1 MDSRYA
7 AEMLACASR
16 FAPQL
21 QEYYCY
27 CIGHRQEHLAGP
39 LLARAPGAVPVLIG
53 ISPEELVRV
62 RDALRPAEVMGF
74 VADVFSP
81 GWERELPAAPAL
93 IGITSLLG
101 SVADRKKEAFLREAA
116 ARLRPGGVLIWSD
129 LFLPQSL
136 ELYERYQA
144 AEAEEL
150 CRNEPGLTAEAAVRR
165 IAEYHRSL
173 YGIPVLFDRA
183 RELLYDAGF
192 GSVDAVWKQY
202 GYAALVAVR

>member
-7 AEMLACASR
+7 AEMLECASR
-16 FAPQL
+16 FAPRL
-21 QEYYCY
+21 PEYYCY
-27 CIGHRQEHLAGP
+27 CIGHRQEYLAGP
-39 LLARAPGAVPVLIG
+39 LLARTPGAVPVLIG

-74 VADVFSP
+74 VTDVFSP
-81 GWERELPAAPAL
+81 GWERELPTAPAL

-101 SVADRKKEAFLREAA
+101 SVTDRKKETFLREAA
-116 ARLRPGGVLIWSD
+116 ARLRPAGVLIWSD

-150 CRNEPGLTAEAAVRR
+150 CRNEPGPAPEAAVRR
-165 IAEYHRSL
+165 IAESHRSL
-173 YGIPVLFDRA
+173 YGIPVLLDRA
-183 RELLYDAGF
+183 RELLYAAGF
-192 GSVDAVWKQY
+192 GSVDVVWKRY
-202 GYAALVAVR
+202 GYAALVAAK